1 MASSPGNLQDN
12 FLNGIRKEN
21 VGVVIYLTNG
31 SQLRGN
37 IKAFD
42 NFTLLLESNGKL
54 QLVYKHAV
62 STISPVRSP
71 GEGRSEGRSSRGV
84 SRNQKAEE

>member
-1 MASSPGNLQDN
+1 MANGPGNLQDN

-21 VGVVIYLTNG
+21 IGVVIYLTNG

-37 IKAFD
+37 VKAFD
-42 NFTLLLESNGKL
+42 NFTILLESGGKL

-62 STISPVRSP
+62 STISPIRSP
-71 GEGRSEGRSSRGV
+71 GEGRSEGRSSRGA
-84 SRNQKAEE
+84 SRNQKTEE